1 MKSILGNFC
10 SSFLDSV
17 VYMYNCCTTFYK
29 NCAEINS
36 RKFMFCK
43 FRLEILPSNSC
54 VWNSKL
60 FFHIFMDWNL
70 TENWKP
76 YSDWKTSCSL
86 MASLPR
92 GQQVGIKNWRL
103 HLDIGNHFFV
113 LFAPLSKK
121 VPLLRWFAWTM
132 RVVCSRIH
140 KMNRIFFLDLI
151 HVKDSNNRLR
161 FLQRKSWK
169 IRDEQYTLDFWR

>member
-1 MKSILGNFC
+1 
-10 SSFLDSV
+10 
-17 VYMYNCCTTFYK
+17 MYNCCTTVFK

-113 LFAPLSKK
+113 SLKSPSALIC
-121 VPLLRWFAWTM
+121 LNHA
-132 RVVCSRIH
+132 CS
-140 KMNRIFFLDLI
+140 MLTFTQNESNFFPGFDPCQ
-151 HVKDSNNRLR
+151 R
-161 FLQRKSWK
+161 FK
-169 IRDEQYTLDFWR
+169 

>member
-1 MKSILGNFC
+1 MTTSQLINFSKSLTSLKNFAYRA
-10 SSFLDSV
+10 LLIKQTE
-17 VYMYNCCTTFYK
+17 CTTFFK

-113 LFAPLSKK
+113 LSKK
-121 VPLLRWFAWTM
+121 SLCA
-132 RVVCSRIH
+132 
-140 KMNRIFFLDLI
+140 DLPELC
-151 HVKDSNNRLR
+151 V
-161 FLQRKSWK
+161 
-169 IRDEQYTLDFWR
+169 

>member
-1 MKSILGNFC
+1 
-10 SSFLDSV
+10 
-17 VYMYNCCTTFYK
+17 
-29 NCAEINS
+29 
-36 RKFMFCK
+36 MFCK

-113 LFAPLSKK
+113 PSSPLSKK
-121 VPLLRWFAWTM
+121 SFCWFAWTCSM
-132 RVVCSRIH
+132 QQTQSHCSRIH

-169 IRDEQYTLDFWR
+169 IRDEENKKIKMYFVLSVYFCLL